1 VTLTSPAFAGFVL
14 AALAVYY
21 ALPGRGQRWW
31 LLACSYLFCLTWGWT
46 SALVLVGVTLV
57 DFVIAV
63 RLRPGEP
70 ASRWLLC
77 VGVTCNVLAL
87 VAFRHAGSWDA
98 APGFF
103 PSTRSFPLIGL
114 SFYVLQAVSYLID
127 VQRGDLAAER
137 DPVVF
142 ALYLAYFPKLLAGPI
157 ERARTFLPDLARA
170 RDVDDAVIARSV
182 TLIVIGLVRKI
193 VIADPLAGLIPP
205 RAFTT
210 PAMSGALVVCIVT
223 YAFALYNDFAGYTS
237 LVRGVSGLFGIE
249 LSPNFATPFFARN
262 FTEFWSRWHITLSHW
277 LRDYIYLPLSR
288 ALLRRN
294 LSRYNVANIVL
305 PPLVSMLICGAWHGP
320 GWNMLVWGGL
330 HGTYLAGERL
340 LRLWRAAPPPNR
352 RPAWRQALGM
362 AVVFTLA
369 VFAAIPFRMDLGVSL
384 AFLRALLTWRD
395 WGAPDPR
402 VVCLLAVGLALDW
415 TQYRAGDELVFL
427 RWSRL
432 ARASLLAAAVAA
444 LLLVPYD
451 TRTPFVYQGF

>member
-1 VTLTSPAFAGFVL
+1 MALISPAFAGFVL

-21 ALPGRGQRWW
+21 ALPGRGQQWW

-46 SALVLVGVTLV
+46 SALVLVGVTVV
-57 DFVIAV
+57 DFAIAV
-63 RLRPGEP
+63 RLRPSERG
-70 ASRWLLC
+70 ARWLLR
-77 VGVTCNVLAL
+77 VGVTCNILAL
-87 VAFRHAGSWDA
+87 VAFRHAGPWSAMTGSAGPWA
-98 APGFF
+98 A
-103 PSTRSFPLIGL
+103 IGL
-114 SFYVLQAVSYLID
+114 SFYALQGISYLID
-127 VQRGDLAAER
+127 VQRGDLPAER
-137 DPVVF
+137 DPVAF
-142 ALYLAYFPKLLAGPI
+142 ALYMAYFPKLLAGPI
-157 ERARTFLPDLARA
+157 ERARTFLPDLACA

-193 VIADPLAGLIPP
+193 VIADTLAALIPP
-205 RAFTT
+205 SAFTT
-210 PAMSGALVVCIVT
+210 PALSSALAVCIVT

-249 LSPNFATPFFARN
+249 LSPNFVTPFFARN

-305 PPLVSMLICGAWHGP
+305 PPLVSMLVCGAWHGP
-320 GWNMLVWGGL
+320 AWNMLVWGGL

-340 LRLWRAAPPPNR
+340 LRLGRAAPPPQQR
-352 RPAWRQALGM
+352 TAGRQAVGM

-384 AFLRALLTWRD
+384 AFLRGLLTWRG

-402 VVCLLAVGLALDW
+402 VVLLLAVGLSLDW

-451 TRTPFVYQGF
+451 GRTPFVYQGF